1 MATKAQ
7 QQTFINQIAPLIQAE
22 CKKRGWGVPSA
33 IIAQACIESA
43 WGLSSLAKY
52 HNYFGLKCG
61 SSWKGASVN
70 MKTKEEYTVGVLTT
84 IKDNFRAYSDMAAG
98 VVGYFD
104 FVSASRYSAARTARD
119 PRTYLN
125 AIKSAGYA
133 TSSTYVDTNMC
144 VVNLHSLTKYDDLTF
159 TSSTTVQPD
168 PVNVTENTN
177 YKVGNTYTT
186 TVNLNVREAPV
197 NGAVLK
203 TYKSGTRFTC
213 KEVRTVQGVIWLRTP
228 SGWVCTEAG
237 GKKYVK

>member
-7 QQTFINQIAPLIQAE
+7 QQTFINLIAPLIQAE

-43 WGLSSLAKY
+43 WGLSGLAKY

-84 IKDNFRAYSDMAAG
+84 ISDNFRAYSDMAAG
-98 VVGYFD
+98 VAGYFD
-104 FVSASRYSAARTARD
+104 FVSANRYSAARTARD
-119 PRTYLN
+119 PRTYLT
-125 AIKSAGYA
+125 AIKNAGYA
-133 TSSTYVDTNMC
+133 TSSTYVNTNMSTI
-144 VVNLHSLTKYDDLTF
+144 NAHQLTKYDDLTF
-159 TSSTTVQPD
+159 SSNSTVQSD
-168 PVNVTENTN
+168 PVITAEDGNYTIGNV
-177 YKVGNTYTT
+177 YTT
-186 TVNLNVREAPV
+186 IVNLNVRSVPV
-197 NGAVLK
+197 TGSVLK

-213 KEVRTVQGVIWLRTP
+213 KEIRNVQGVIWLRTP
-228 SGWVCTEAG
+228 SGWICTGAG